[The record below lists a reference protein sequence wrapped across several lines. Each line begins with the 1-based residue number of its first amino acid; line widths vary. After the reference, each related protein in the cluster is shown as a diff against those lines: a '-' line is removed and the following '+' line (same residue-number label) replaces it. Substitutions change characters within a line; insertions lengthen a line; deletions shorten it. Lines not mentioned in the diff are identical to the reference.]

1 MCGQVTDSN
10 TAKRR
15 CVEWQGHVLLD
26 KLLYVAL
33 NSSPGHSNSS
43 ATKVTTEEAETIE
56 EELKKEYDAIQTA
69 KRDLMGNE
77 RGQMGKIMYIEKLK
91 QKLSSNIDQLRE
103 METKT
108 LSLKRRDIKN
118 MVKEYNKKLNWYED
132 TKTGQRQG
140 KSEETSAAR

>member
-1 MCGQVTDSN
+1 
-10 TAKRR
+10 
-15 CVEWQGHVLLD
+15 
-26 KLLYVAL
+26 
-33 NSSPGHSNSS
+33 
-43 ATKVTTEEAETIE
+43 
-56 EELKKEYDAIQTA
+56 
-69 KRDLMGNE
+69 
-77 RGQMGKIMYIEKLK
+77 MGKIMYIEKLK